1 MIHYMSNQLSS
12 VPKESN
18 ITTNTT
24 IEQAVE
30 YCMKAD
36 ILGVDT
42 ETEGLDF
49 LTKKL
54 IMFQIGDEKQ
64 QFVIDTR
71 HISIE
76 PFREVLESKN
86 ILKILHH
93 VKFDYKFIK
102 HWANI
107 ELECIYD
114 TKLVE
119 SILNCGREGVETSL
133 LAVTKRYLDIKLDK
147 EERNKF
153 IDLSSIPFTETQ
165 IVYGANDVK
174 YLGRI
179 RQLQIDQILEH
190 DLGPIVDLEN
200 EVALAFADIEYNGL
214 EFNKDKWVKNAEGH
228 EVALV
233 KFEKELDEIII
244 QEQSLEGHLKTSIQG
259 DLFTP
264 TEELRRVDVL
274 WSSPKQVLAV
284 LSDYGLDIEKV
295 NAFELSK
302 YRRKFPLVDKYIQ
315 YKERQ
320 KIISTYGK
328 GFIKYIADDGKI
340 RTTFWQILST
350 GRVSS
355 GSKRDRKPNMQNIPA
370 NNDFRNCFHARK
382 GHQIVSVDYSGQ
394 ELRIIAAGS
403 KDPVWIECIKEGQDL
418 HSVCAELV
426 YGDKWKDAA
435 AEDCAFYMHNT
446 KHKCSCPDHK
456 KLRTNVKTINFG
468 LAYGMSK
475 FKLSETLKISVQE
488 ADKLIRKYFTAFPKI
503 KRFLELLGEFGK
515 KNGFICTFAPYRRI
529 RWFDAWKP
537 NLKMDT
543 EGFKTLGRIERAS
556 KNTPIQ
562 GTGADMIKLAMVKIR
577 KYIKLNNYPAYL
589 VTQVHDEIGVEVE
602 DAKAEEWMYI
612 QSKLMEAA
620 GAEII
625 SSIKMEVEG
634 TISKEWCK

>member
-1 MIHYMSNQLSS
+1 MSNQLSS
-12 VPKESN
+12 IPKQSN
-18 ITTNTT
+18 ITTTTT
-24 IEQAVE
+24 IEEAVE
-30 YCMKAD
+30 YCLKAD

-54 IMFQIGDEKQ
+54 IMFQIGDDKE

-86 ILKILHH
+86 ILKLLHH

-102 HWANI
+102 KWANI

-119 SILNCGREGVETSL
+119 SILNCGREGIDTSL
-133 LAVTKRYLDIKLDK
+133 LGVTKKYLNITLDK

-153 IDLSSIPFTETQ
+153 IDLESTPFTETQ

-174 YLGRI
+174 YLDII
-179 RQLQIDQILEH
+179 RRAQLDQIVEN
-190 DLGPIVDLEN
+190 DLGPLVDLEN
-200 EVALAFADIEYNGL
+200 GAALAFADIEYNGM
-214 EFNKDKWVKNAEGH
+214 EFDKDKWIANAQSH
-228 EVALV
+228 EIALE
-233 KFEKELDEIII
+233 KYEKELDNIII
-244 QEQSLEGHLKTSIQG
+244 QTESLGNHMKKSIQG
-259 DLFTP
+259 NLFTP
-264 TEELRRVDVL
+264 VEELRKVDVL

-284 LSDYGLDIEKV
+284 FSDYGLDLEKV

-302 YRRKFPLVDKYIQ
+302 YRRDYPLVDKYIQ
-315 YKERQ
+315 YKVKQ

-328 GFIKYIADDGKI
+328 SFVKYISDDGKV
-340 RTTFWQILST
+340 RTSFWQILNT

-370 NNDFRNCFHARK
+370 DNTFRNCFHAREGYK
-382 GHQIVSVDYSGQ
+382 IVSVDYSGQ

-403 KDPVWIECIKEGQDL
+403 KDPVWIKCIEAKQDL

-426 YGDKWKDAA
+426 YGEEWKNA
-435 AEDCAFYMHNT
+435 AEKDCAFYLHN
-446 KHKCSCPDHK
+446 KQKCNCSKHK

-475 FKLSETLKISVQE
+475 FKLSDTLKIPVQQ

-503 KRFLELLGEFGK
+503 KHFLELLGRFGK
-515 KNGFICTFAPYRRI
+515 QYGFICTYAPYRRK
-529 RWFDAWKP
+529 RWFGDWSP
-537 NLKMDT
+537 NLKADT

-562 GTGADMIKLAMVKIR
+562 GTGADMIKSAMVKIR
-577 KYIKLNNYPAYL
+577 EYIKKHDFPGYL
-589 VTQVHDEIGVEVE
+589 ITQVHDEIGVEVV
-602 DAKAEEWMYI
+602 AERAQEWAVI
-612 QSKLMEAA
+612 QSELMEEA

-625 SSIKMEVEG
+625 DSIKMEVEY
-634 TISKEWCK
+634 TISEKWCK